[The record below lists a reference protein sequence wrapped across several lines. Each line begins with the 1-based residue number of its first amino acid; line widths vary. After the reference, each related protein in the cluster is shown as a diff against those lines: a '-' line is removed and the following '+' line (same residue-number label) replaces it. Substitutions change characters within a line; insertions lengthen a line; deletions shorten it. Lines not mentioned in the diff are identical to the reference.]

1 MQLNK
6 YPERM
11 MNRATVEKKTRMR
24 RQVIA
29 FFSMVASGSES
40 PTTDIIKAMAV
51 PNGIPLAT
59 KTSTTGTIPAALA
72 YIGTARTTLTGT
84 VYQLS
89 RDRYCSKNPSGI

>member
-1 MQLNK
+1 MK
-6 YPERM
+6 RV
-11 MNRATVEKKTRMR
+11 TVEKKTRMR

-84 VYQLS
+84 DSV
-89 RDRYCSKNPSGI
+89 KI